1 MEEKYNEFL
10 RIAKL
15 LNQMFSITPL
25 LFGSLGLERR
35 LGMDLSS
42 EDIDILIPE
51 KYLRDQWHRLHAM
64 MERAGY
70 TLIDMR
76 EHTFQKDQFKVAFA
90 MIEDLKSFA
99 DVDIRLLALEK
110 DKGATF
116 YFMYLDDY
124 RKVYRASSRDDYR
137 MGKKYGADLKK
148 LALIEQALAKKHVI
162 LVAED
167 SVLHKVILGIQL
179 KMGGYLI
186 EEASDG
192 QEAVAMVK
200 RMPADYYS
208 AIVMDVYMPNM
219 NGIKATSAIR
229 ALEDPLKSSL
239 PIAAITSDSDAEE
252 IEEAMEAGVN
262 KYLLKPIDVDILLG
276 TIEELV
282 RARESALASAETDT
296 ADPCDD
302 ADAPEA

>member
-15 LNQMFSITPL
+15 LNQMFSVTPL

-35 LGMDLSS
+35 LGMDLAS

-51 KYLRDQWHRLHAM
+51 NYLQDQWHRLHAM

-70 TLIDMR
+70 TLVDMR
-76 EHTFQKDQFKVAFA
+76 EHAFQKDQFKVAFA
-90 MIEDLKSFA
+90 MIEGLKTFA

-110 DKGATF
+110 DKGAT
-116 YFMYLDDY
+116 YYLMYLDDY

-148 LALIEQALAKKHVI
+148 LALIDQALDKKHVI

-167 SVLHKVILGIQL
+167 SLLHKVILGIQL

-192 QEAVAMVK
+192 QEALAMVE
-200 RMPADYYS
+200 RMPGDYYS
-208 AIVMDVYMPNM
+208 AIVMDIYMPTM
-219 NGIKATSAIR
+219 NGIKATAAIR
-229 ALEDPLKSSL
+229 ALEDPVKRNL
-239 PIAAITSDSDAEE
+239 PIAAITSDTDEEE
-252 IEEAMEAGVN
+252 IEAAMEAGVN
-262 KYLLKPIDVDILLG
+262 RYLMKPIDVDVLLA
-276 TIEELV
+276 TIGELV
-282 RARESALASAETDT
+282 SWNEKGAE
-296 ADPCDD
+296 
-302 ADAPEA
+302 